1 MMFNEFIDK
10 TRKNVYIFCID
21 TFFLVLLMLYISNK
35 FDNYALLI
43 LVIVMLILS
52 VNVVKKYHKL
62 KKIDNYLM
70 ENKLV
75 DKIGHIIFT
84 DEKSYFLADNY
95 LIVCLDKRILCFKY
109 SKIEKIYKEYW
120 SKFNINAARSCNYL
134 ELYLHFILQDD
145 TEFKILTDTSTS
157 IFFLYR

>member
-62 KKIDNYLM
+62 KK
-70 ENKLV
+70 
-75 DKIGHIIFT
+75 
-84 DEKSYFLADNY
+84 
-95 LIVCLDKRILCFKY
+95 
-109 SKIEKIYKEYW
+109 
-120 SKFNINAARSCNYL
+120 
-134 ELYLHFILQDD
+134 
-145 TEFKILTDTSTS
+145 
-157 IFFLYR
+157 